1 MELPKRKSPRLPGYD
16 YNSGGTY
23 FITICTQ
30 NRECLLSQIVG
41 DDAHGVPKSCLTDM
55 GKIVEKYIL
64 SGNRLDRITV
74 DKYVIM
80 PNHVHLLLIVDDM
93 PDGPP
98 RATAPT
104 QASIPSFISAWK
116 RLSQKEIGKKIFQRS
131 YHDHIVRNEKDYLRI
146 WQYMEN
152 NPKQWEMDCFYV
164 KEKTDVFI
172 HR

>member
-1 MELPKRKSPRLPGYD
+1 M
-16 YNSGGTY
+16 
-23 FITICTQ
+23 
-30 NRECLLSQIVG
+30 LSQIVG
-41 DDAHGVPKSCLTDM
+41 DDAHGVPKFCLTDM
-55 GKIVEKYIL
+55 GKTVEKYIL
-64 SGNRLDRITV
+64 SGNRVDRITV

-104 QASIPSFISAWK
+104 QAIIPSFISSWK
-116 RLSQKEIGKKIFQRS
+116 RLSQKKIGKKIFQRS
-131 YHDHIVRNEKDYLRI
+131 YYDHIVRNEKDYLRI

-164 KEKTDVFI
+164 KEKTDVSI